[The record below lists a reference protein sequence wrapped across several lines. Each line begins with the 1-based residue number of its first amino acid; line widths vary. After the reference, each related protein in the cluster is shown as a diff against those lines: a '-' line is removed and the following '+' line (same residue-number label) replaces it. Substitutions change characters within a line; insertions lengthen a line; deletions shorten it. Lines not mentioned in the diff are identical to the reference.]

1 MPGLLGGGLTRK
13 GKLIIQGRKTH
24 LAEEEMRRSGG
35 RLWVLN
41 TVGGAERRRLEL
53 SLARLS
59 AKNNKI
65 HSITTFQGNVLVL
78 SNSDEFDLLKVA
90 LKRANP
96 SEMTRLCHCLN
107 Q

>member
-1 MPGLLGGGLTRK
+1 MGVK
-13 GKLIIQGRKTH
+13 YS
-24 LAEEEMRRSGG
+24 SGG
-35 RLWVLN
+35 
-41 TVGGAERRRLEL
+41 GGAERRGLEL

-65 HSITTFQGNVLVL
+65 HSITTFQGNALVS

-96 SEMTRLCHCLN
+96 SEMISLCHCLN